1 MRNNKEVKIYMTTQ
15 IRKGVLTDFDLNKYL
30 ETDGKLLT
38 SKGLAKML
46 HLKGDAALRKQRSKG
61 RSLFGYVR
69 IGRQIYYPVDKIMEA
84 FQKNFV
90 EANIR

>member
-46 HLKGDAALRKQRSKG
+46 IWLCSDWQTDLLS
-61 RSLFGYVR
+61 S
-69 IGRQIYYPVDKIMEA
+69 
-84 FQKNFV
+84 
-90 EANIR
+90 